1 MKSLSYFFIF
11 AGALLILNS
20 CYSPRY
26 VYSPAAHNVPV
37 LEKKGDSKLAANY
50 STNLAEDAVG
60 FDIQGAYAFTKHWAA
75 QVNYFYRKEY
85 RTGYDR
91 SSSNDLSSV
100 DYRRNLT
107 EIAIGYYR
115 QLKKTQPVFFQVFA
129 GTGFGK
135 FGFTDAGADF
145 NGVLRNRFHNTDIT
159 KLFIQPAL
167 QVKSRGS
174 FIASF
179 SSRYS
184 LIYFKNIKTD
194 YTATELENYKL
205 DSLSYSPSLFWEP
218 AMVFA
223 FGHKKLPGI
232 NFEFQNGYSFL
243 MSRRFVDYRSFNF
256 SMGLLFDLPKLFAM
270 NRRSSKN

>member
-1 MKSLSYFFIF
+1 MKLFFYFFIF
-11 AGALLILNS
+11 FGVLLTFSS

-26 VYSPAAHNVPV
+26 VYSPSAHNVPV
-37 LEKKGDSKLAANY
+37 LEKKGDSKLAGNY
-50 STNLAEDAVG
+50 STNLDEDAVG
-60 FDIQGAYAFTKHWAA
+60 YDVQGAYAFTGHWAA

-85 RTGYDR
+85 RSGYDR
-91 SSSNDLSSV
+91 SNRNNISAVN
-100 DYRRNLT
+100 YKRNLT
-107 EIAIGYYR
+107 EFGVGYYT

-129 GTGFGK
+129 GAGFGK
-135 FGFTDAGADF
+135 FGFTDAGTDF
-145 NGVLRNRFHNTDIT
+145 NGVLQNRFHNSEI
-159 KLFIQPAL
+159 KKIFIQPAL

-174 FIASF
+174 FAASF

-205 DSLSYSPSLFWEP
+205 DSLNYSPSLFWEP
-218 AMVFA
+218 TMVFT
-223 FGHKKLPGI
+223 FGHKKIPGI

-256 SMGLLFDLPKLFAM
+256 SLGLVFDLPKLFA
-270 NRRSSKN
+270 NSRHSSKN